1 MLRHNSYA
9 YCGNNPVVREDPLGY
24 DWGHWLIAGAVVVA
38 TAVACVVTC
47 GGAAAAITAV
57 TLAANGCAAATTS
70 ATVAA
75 GVFIGTSAEFVCN
88 AMAAATYSGS
98 VDDFVEQ
105 GDLLTVASTV
115 GGGILGGVFSYRLY
129 KAQLR
134 TVSQT
139 GVTKEAEETYD
150 YVINHNGSP
159 AMALKEEEG
168 LRMTED
174 VGDKYFQERRNTE
187 NMIFTLMFPG

>member
-1 MLRHNSYA
+1 
-9 YCGNNPVVREDPLGY
+9 
-24 DWGHWLIAGAVVVA
+24 
-38 TAVACVVTC
+38 
-47 GGAAAAITAV
+47 
-57 TLAANGCAAATTS
+57 
-70 ATVAA
+70 
-75 GVFIGTSAEFVCN
+75 
-88 AMAAATYSGS
+88 MAAATYSGS